1 MVGMREDIKRSRHEG
16 GEMKF
21 GNFIL
26 LLIVALV
33 AHSCGYQSG
42 FKDASCNG
50 FATAYE
56 YSNFD
61 GTLSVEDCRS

>member
-1 MVGMREDIKRSRHEG
+1 
-16 GEMKF
+16 MKF